1 MEGKST
7 FDVEVISGGESI
19 FGYYADNTALLPS
32 DEALR
37 LQVLSHLEAAA
48 DYIRK
53 TLSPATES
61 HVEGH

>member
-1 MEGKST
+1 MELESV
-7 FDVEVISGGESI
+7 FDVEVISNGEAV
-19 FGYYADNTALLPS
+19 FGYYADNTALLSS

-37 LQVLSHLEAAA
+37 LQVLRHLEAAA

-61 HVEGH
+61 RVEER